1 MSLKLE
7 NYKTLSK
14 YYIQTIKDLFA
25 FSKEVNIIPIQY
37 IFLYSLIEEYIE
49 ENKLLLIE
57 NGFIYILKNKN
68 YIETFNIDNLDNNEN
83 LEVYSDIKN
92 IIEQKNNKEIKI
104 FFSIL
109 ENAKQLDI
117 NEKKVIKEYLNMIL
131 LILDKLNNLL

>member
-14 YYIQTIKDLFA
+14 YYIQTIKELFA
-25 FSKEVNIIPIQY
+25 FSKEVNIIPLQY
-37 IFLYSLIEEYIE
+37 VFLYSLIEEYIE

-57 NGFIYILKNKN
+57 NGFIYILKNKD

>member
-14 YYIQTIKDLFA
+14 YYIQTIQDLFA
-25 FSKEVNIIPIQY
+25 FSKEVNIIPVQY
-37 IFLYSLIEEYIE
+37 VFLYSLINEYIV
-49 ENKLLLIE
+49 ENRLLLIE
-57 NGFIYILKNKN
+57 NGFIYILKNKD

-92 IIEQKNNKEIKI
+92 IIEQKNNNEIKI